1 VRKWLWGAIG
11 AAIVLLAAGA
21 AFLAWGPIGIGPGPL
36 TVAFVAST
44 GTVPQDHPAVI
55 IVPIE
60 TAASAP
66 AVVDR
71 VGLKGGQGYP
81 SPRLLRVL
89 ADPDQACS
97 GIWWPVTGASS
108 FTQRC
113 ARRGTF
119 PLLGRVVPLARPAL
133 TAGGGARPAFRT
145 VDVSI
150 EVAAPGSAGCWDA
163 TAVVINYHVGSRHYT
178 ATAAES
184 LSGCTPSA
192 DLASDGR
199 ATEPPTAT
207 PTATGTPPV
216 ARPTP

>member
-1 VRKWLWGAIG
+1 MRKWLWGAIG
-11 AAIVLLAAGA
+11 AAVVLAAAVG

-44 GTVPQDHPAVI
+44 GTVPQGHPAVI

-66 AVVDR
+66 ALVDS

-89 ADPDQACS
+89 ADPDQACT
-97 GIWWPVTGASS
+97 GIWWPVTGANS
-108 FTQRC
+108 FSQRC

-133 TAGGGARPAFRT
+133 AAGGGPRSAFRT

-150 EVAAPGSAGCWDA
+150 EVAAPGSAGCWDV
-163 TAVVINYHVGSRHYT
+163 TAVVIRYHVGSRHYT
-178 ATAAES
+178 ATAGES
-184 LSGCTPSA
+184 LSGCTASA

-199 ATEPPTAT
+199 ATELPTAA
-207 PTATGTPPV
+207 PAATGTTP
-216 ARPTP
+216 AAHPTP